1 MTALLVLIKGKCLKT
16 EICAEELVGMSLGRV
31 EWDMERDPL
40 CQIRADNACS
50 KLGWQ
55 CYSVEQVVRG
65 QLWLRLPCKPSAS
78 PTSRAANEA
87 LPTA

>member
-1 MTALLVLIKGKCLKT
+1 
-16 EICAEELVGMSLGRV
+16 MSLGRV